1 LVLVA
6 QALAAQMGNKE
17 ILVLTPYF
25 QPLHLTEAEAE
36 GLVFHL
42 RRMEVTEVLVVEG
55 EEVMPPHQPLAVLE
69 TRHQPYHLKVI
80 MVELDLPLV
89 FLRVQE
95 EAAVHL
101 LLEGMEVQTLAE
113 RAVLGLHH
121 QLRDHQ

>member
-25 QPLHLTEAEAE
+25 QPLHLTEGEAVD
-36 GLVFHL
+36 LVFHL

-69 TRHQPYHLKVI
+69 IHHQPHHLKVI

-89 FLRVQE
+89 FLRVRE
-95 EAAVHL
+95 EVAVHL
-101 LLEGMEVQTLAE
+101 LWEEMEVQALVE

-121 QLRDHQ
+121 QSQALQ